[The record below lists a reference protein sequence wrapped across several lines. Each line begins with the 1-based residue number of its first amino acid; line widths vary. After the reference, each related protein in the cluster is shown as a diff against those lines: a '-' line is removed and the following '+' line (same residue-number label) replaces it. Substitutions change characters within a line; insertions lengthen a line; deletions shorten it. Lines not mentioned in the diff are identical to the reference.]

1 MSDRERSRC
10 RVRRSASILLL
21 ALLLFALADA
31 VVAPGRDPVE
41 KRRSI
46 PILENVN
53 YPQTGFKRM
62 SSIPLREQPNLSAGK
77 YRHVIRGSRKAFAVT
92 KSKYLK
98 KEWCKT
104 EQLKQ
109 VIREKGCRKR
119 KIINRFCYGQ
129 CNSFFIPKST
139 HRGMQTAFRSCSFCK
154 PKVTSWI
161 TVTLLCPGQ
170 NPRIKRKRIQRIKQC
185 SCMAQ
190 TLN

>member
-1 MSDRERSRC
+1 MSDGERSRC
-10 RVRRSASILLL
+10 RVRHLAGSLFV
-21 ALLLFALADA
+21 ALLFFALAD
-31 VVAPGRDPVE
+31 VVTAARDSGE

-53 YPQTGFKRM
+53 YPLTGFKRM
-62 SSIPLREQPNLSAGK
+62 SSLPLKDQPNLSAGK

-109 VIREKGCRKR
+109 VVREKGCRKR

-129 CNSFFIPKST
+129 CNSFFIPKSG
-139 HRGMQTAFRSCSFCK
+139 HRDMQIGAFRSCSFCK

-170 NPRIKRKRIQRIKQC
+170 TPRIKRKRIQRIKQC